1 MTEKLTTYDPVEDLT
16 TDDAVADFIALAEE
30 TGDPA
35 YIAHAREVAARAMI
49 AGSGNVY
56 ADLGDADAA
65 AMQNKARRVARIAS
79 AIEARQW
86 SHEQAA
92 DALGLPSAELTELLA
107 GRFRAYSVDGLERL
121 ASRIEK

>member
-1 MTEKLTTYDPVEDLT
+1 MTAGQREQDE
-16 TDDAVADFIALAEE
+16 AEA
-30 TGDPA
+30 TADPA
-35 YIAHAREVAARAMI
+35 YIQHAREVAARAMI
-49 AGSGNVY
+49 EGSGNVY
-56 ADLGDADAA
+56 ADLGHDDADE
-65 AMQNKARRVARIAS
+65 MLVKARRVARIAS